1 MFRHRRIR
9 AGIAIF
15 VLVAGLLV
23 ESPLFPYI
31 RSLIVMRIYSAQCE
45 KSGIPR
51 ECGFR
56 IRIPGGNATKETD
69 WYPFVMSFSDHA
81 GFSNYIGKPGTKLT
95 ILYNFPAFSFKTGAS
110 RLFEPESLYYNSFY
124 GAYIIKLP
132 DGGAYGMKDDGTVDA
147 DAVECIAAFDYSKLV
162 LSDFGLSSKDFICE
176 ASKEVQEKDATMAGI
191 DGWTKLS
198 ADLTVSGAA
207 HNRSGFVTSYLQYGS
222 PKGSVEEAF
231 APVSMKSE
239 VFARYFPEYDVT
251 IFFYVMARTDSV
263 AKTCEEQI
271 LSKSSI
277 TDGR

>member
-15 VLVAGLLV
+15 VLAGGLLV

-31 RSLIVMRIYSAQCE
+31 RSLLVMRVYSARCE
-45 KSGIPR
+45 KSGIPK
-51 ECGFR
+51 ECVFT
-56 IRIPGGNATKETD
+56 IRIPGGNATKEKD

-81 GFSNYIGKPGTKLT
+81 GFSKYIGKPGTKLT
-95 ILYNFPAFSFKTGAS
+95 ILYNFPAFSLKTGAS

-124 GAYIIKLP
+124 GAYIVKLP
-132 DGGAYGMKDDGTVDA
+132 DGGAYGIKEDGTLNA
-147 DAVECIAAFDYSKLV
+147 DAVEKVAVFDYSKLV
-162 LSDFGLSSKDFICE
+162 LSDFGLSPKEFIFE
-176 ASKEVQEKDATMAGI
+176 TTQEVQEKDITMAGV

-198 ADLTVSGAA
+198 ADFTVSGAA
-207 HNRSGFVTSYLQYGS
+207 HNRNGFVTSYLQYGS
-222 PKGSVEEAF
+222 PKGSVKEPF

-239 VFARYFPEYDVT
+239 VFARYFPEYGVT
-251 IFFYVMARTDSV
+251 IFFYVMARTDAV
-263 AKTCEEQI
+263 AQACEEQI